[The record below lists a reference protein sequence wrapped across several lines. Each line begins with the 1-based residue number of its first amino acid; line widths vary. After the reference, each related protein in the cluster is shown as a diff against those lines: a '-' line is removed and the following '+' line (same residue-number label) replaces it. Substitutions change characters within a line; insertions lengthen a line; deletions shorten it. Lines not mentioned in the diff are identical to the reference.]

1 MLSPVIGFAIIGFV
15 LVNAD
20 VHAKVGGLIWLAIGA
35 VILIGLRLRDG
46 PPSFTSRP
54 RPSQCRW
61 SRGIT

>member
-35 VILIGLRLRDG
+35 VILIGLRLAGR
-46 PPSFTSRP
+46 STELHLE
-54 RPSQCRW
+54 
-61 SRGIT
+61 T